1 MKKNLQ
7 AVALFVMMG
16 LVGCTDATMAKFDS
30 YGNGSEIVCYSGGAV
45 IYKGISSGKV
55 QNEQNSDGYFF
66 QDKETGRLMEVGGDC
81 VITTLNN

>member
-1 MKKNLQ
+1 MKKSLQ

-30 YGNGSEIVCYSGGAV
+30 LGNKSHIACYSGGV
-45 IYKGISSGKV
+45 PIYEGVSSGKV
-55 QNEQNSDGYFF
+55 SNEQNSDGYFF

-81 VITTLNN
+81 VITTLND